1 MAEAAQGLNIIITI
15 IIITII
21 IFFTILI
28 PFLLPLFLLFFAVFC
43 INWFCLVKWSR
54 WLEGLMEGGRYFF
67 HGVFGRNAAA
77 LARDPNFC
85 GCVPEVCL
93 SLSNIYLAIYYL
105 YIHNLPA
112 TSGGLGGE
120 LRAGVATVMDG
131 FEPRNDEFDDFDF
144 FFSLQGWR
152 MLLVGL
158 FSPPKPAVLRIAA
171 GFFNLGRMEQ
181 VKAALS
187 LRPLRL

>member
-21 IFFTILI
+21 IIFTILI

-120 LRAGVATVMDG
+120 LRAGVATVMDLN
-131 FEPRNDEFDDFDF
+131 PRMMNLMILI
-144 FFSLQGWR
+144 S
-152 MLLVGL
+152 
-158 FSPPKPAVLRIAA
+158 FSPFKVGGCSL
-171 GFFNLGRMEQ
+171 LGYFPPP
-181 VKAALS
+181 S
-187 LRPLRL
+187 LRSFG